1 MIKLLFIIN
10 HSCYKIY
17 PNEYQLSIL
26 FVFIFCIILLKL
38 IALMKKKTLSFLM
51 FLLVVVEMK
60 MTAYPT
66 ITRSTLTDILN
77 LIDKL
82 IFK

>member
-10 HSCYKIY
+10 HSCYLIY
-17 PNEYQLSIL
+17 PNEYKLSIF

-38 IALMKKKTLSFLM
+38 IVLMKKKTLSFLM

-60 MTAYPT
+60 MVAYPT
-66 ITRSTLTDILN
+66 ITSSTLTDILN